1 MGIARTV
8 AQVTFVA
15 RGVLQADN
23 APTVAK
29 GASAD
34 LSASVANVPWDVRA
48 TSAVKS
54 ASVPNVPIHV
64 RATGALPTVL
74 DRNAH

>member
-1 MGIARTV
+1 VGIARTV

-15 RGVLQADN
+15 RGALQADN

-34 LSASVANVPWDVRA
+34 LSASVPNVPWD
-48 TSAVKS
+48 
-54 ASVPNVPIHV
+54 V

-74 DRNAH
+74 ERNAQMVARAWNAIWVQTSDF